1 VRLALKLYY
10 RSLSLFL
17 SSLAEE
23 IANAFF
29 FRGTPG
35 SIAGEGI
42 VKTLTRDIAKA
53 LPTKNLKGLNLDI
66 DRRIQ
71 NKTLLKD
78 IEVTIDDLSNVLNP
92 VASFLDAFKK
102 YVVSYF
108 RDGFKKDVEL
118 IVSGF
123 RRFSR
128 KFDRMI
134 LDADKSSARLKEWVS
149 ENESNIKEL
158 VISAPGRIFAPI
170 QKILDPIGGEI
181 RKSFD
186 YFGKVYTETLKQA
199 AKDGATWKDRAN
211 IIGVSERTLRRWR
224 EEQSAAGARERFSD
238 MGRQW
243 QPDAVAV
250 EILLRDGV
258 NDNFIKDAIP
268 EFVLY
273 WTEKGVMQDAWN
285 SKFIAHVQRQWLR
298 LRSAELDGKTP
309 RPLAADWKPNAACL
323 EILQMARIDEGWALQ
338 ELAEFVLYWRD
349 TGEARESWNIIF
361 LQRMKQLWA
370 QRLKRQELEE
380 ANARPELAGG
390 SVEADDQ
397 AWRQRVSDRSWAE

>member
-1 VRLALKLYY
+1 MRFGARFAGRRDDSMLA
-10 RSLSLFL
+10 R
-17 SSLAEE
+17 
-23 IANAFF
+23 
-29 FRGTPG
+29 
-35 SIAGEGI
+35 
-42 VKTLTRDIAKA
+42 
-53 LPTKNLKGLNLDI
+53 
-66 DRRIQ
+66 
-71 NKTLLKD
+71 
-78 IEVTIDDLSNVLNP
+78 SNVYFVLHFLLACDLP
-92 VASFLDAFKK
+92 GASTEVENETRHPDCTDGAIHGDDRPRRLLHSDGHGVHPDLDGMGHGQEVPRMAQREAVRGWFGA
-102 YVVSYF
+102 VGAGGAALDGDDRPPRRASAVRRRRTSTGPIPPDWQPDEGWISQCRQHDIPEDF
-108 RDGFKKDVEL
+108 IRAQRDRFVL
-118 IVSGF
+118 IWQERGES
-123 RRFSR
+123 RFS
-128 KFDRMI
+128 
-134 LDADKSSARLKEWVS
+134 WG
-149 ENESNIKEL
+149 NEFVRE
-158 VISAPGRIFAPI
+158 V
-170 QKILDPIGGEI
+170 
-181 RKSFD
+181 
-186 YFGKVYTETLKQA
+186 
-199 AKDGATWKDRAN
+199 
-211 IIGVSERTLRRWR
+211 LRRWR

-361 LQRMKQLWA
+361 LQRMKQVWA

>member
-1 VRLALKLYY
+1 MLGSLYSDRPIAVSPTLA
-10 RSLSLFL
+10 
-17 SSLAEE
+17 SSIGLENAVMVHVLAELQ
-23 IANAFF
+23 F
-29 FRGTPG
+29 FRPVEQLANRPG
-35 SIAGEGI
+35 LDFVLLGEADLARHFPFW
-42 VKTLTRDIAKA
+42 KLA
-53 LPTKNLKGLNLDI
+53 
-66 DRRIQ
+66 
-71 NKTLLKD
+71 D
-78 IEVTIDDLSNVLNP
+78 IERIRAQLIQLDMLEYEPHAEHDGSAWYALQRLDSPPRRTSAVRRRRTSTGPIPPDWQPDEGWISQCRQHDIPEDFIRAQRDRFVLIWQERGE
-92 VASFLDAFKK
+92 S
-102 YVVSYF
+102 
-108 RDGFKKDVEL
+108 
-118 IVSGF
+118 
-123 RRFSR
+123 RFS
-128 KFDRMI
+128 
-134 LDADKSSARLKEWVS
+134 WG
-149 ENESNIKEL
+149 NEFVRE
-158 VISAPGRIFAPI
+158 V
-170 QKILDPIGGEI
+170 
-181 RKSFD
+181 
-186 YFGKVYTETLKQA
+186 
-199 AKDGATWKDRAN
+199 
-211 IIGVSERTLRRWR
+211 LRRWR